1 MDQPTEQRLI
11 RRAKKGE
18 ASAFTALIQEHQKG
32 LFGFLLRRCGQP
44 ELCEDVVQE
53 AFVRVLKNID
63 RFDERYRFSTW
74 LYTIARRLMLNAL
87 QKRAPRSETEWIEG
101 WEAPRSPVEERTWAQ
116 ESCATTRTLLED
128 AMEVL
133 SGSQR
138 EVVSLYHQKGVAI
151 QEIAVLLEMPA
162 GTIKSHLHRARK
174 RMRDWIEA
182 DAALLNCAETLL
194 EDAA

>member
-1 MDQPTEQRLI
+1 
-11 RRAKKGE
+11 
-18 ASAFTALIQEHQKG
+18 
-32 LFGFLLRRCGQP
+32 
-44 ELCEDVVQE
+44 
-53 AFVRVLKNID
+53 
-63 RFDERYRFSTW
+63 
-74 LYTIARRLMLNAL
+74 
-87 QKRAPRSETEWIEG
+87 
-101 WEAPRSPVEERTWAQ
+101 
-116 ESCATTRTLLED
+116 
-128 AMEVL
+128 MEVL

-182 DAALLNCAETLL
+182 DAALLNCAEALL